1 MKTSLW
7 VNQQPTK
14 SSLMS
19 PFAGATTVVL
29 WDTFDCPIIP
39 DDDFTKVFL
48 ITKSAL
54 EERGIISSIYGGLQF
69 RAFIGDLT
77 DCPDFPPFWID
88 KIVGDISEH
97 LEFQRAI
104 RFLNSRTKFNVL
116 LAQPP
121 PQNASASS
129 SGEEVIDKEW
139 LCSRLAAGEQLINKL
154 GLGKTFD
161 EEEPPLNQI
170 PKPLPSHQVAKV
182 PVPFSMPKDGDTLCL
197 SRHMTQRARTC
208 VFWDTRAYPLPPG
221 LYSHDVWQ
229 NINDALS
236 EMGYYGRVSL
246 TAFLD
251 DHPSPP
257 GFTGCDDISFLKNGD
272 RDARLWQITLH
283 LLAAA
288 RRTSIEPVNHMLL
301 MGDISGHMELLRTI
315 YLLNL
320 RFSYNVILAQP
331 PPQNASSGQLLNKQ
345 SNPQEIATRSLTV
358 ALEWTQA
365 QNWGLPERSISHP
378 HQTTNRQAP
387 IDPHNPSCFVD
398 AAWKADSGCAGVAW
412 RLKSPIFPHP
422 ISGSQIF
429 EDVRSPLLAEAL
441 ALRNGLSKALE
452 LDVTS
457 ITLLSDCQTLI
468 RAINSRSQIK
478 EIYGILQDIY
488 SLSSFFA
495 LIYFRHIPRSQNM
508 DTGLLAK
515 QALQAHFVSSTSV
528 SVMG

>member
-1 MKTSLW
+1 
-7 VNQQPTK
+7 
-14 SSLMS
+14 MS
-19 PFAGATTVVL
+19 PFAGAKTVVL

-39 DDDFTKVFL
+39 NDDFTEVFL
-48 ITKSAL
+48 VTKSAL
-54 EERGIISSIYGGLQF
+54 EEKLWSIIIFLLSHANYLHKE
-69 RAFIGDLT
+69 AFLNLMLV
-77 DCPDFPPFWID
+77 
-88 KIVGDISEH
+88 VGDISEH

-221 LYSHDVWQ
+221 LHSHDVWQ
-229 NINDALS
+229 NIKDVLS
-236 EMGYYGRVSL
+236 ERGYYGRVSI

-257 GFTGCDDISFLKNGD
+257 GFTGCDDISFLKDGD

-283 LLAAA
+283 LLAAAA

-320 RFSYNVILAQP
+320 RFSYNAILAQP
-331 PPQNASSGQLLNKQ
+331 PTQNASSGQLLGKDWLC
-345 SNPQEIATRSLTV
+345 SSL
-358 ALEWTQA
+358 
-365 QNWGLPERSISHP
+365 S
-378 HQTTNRQAP
+378 
-387 IDPHNPSCFVD
+387 
-398 AAWKADSGCAGVAW
+398 AGDK
-412 RLKSPIFPHP
+412 LL
-422 ISGSQIF
+422 SQI
-429 EDVRSPLLAEAL
+429 EQ
-441 ALRNGLSKALE
+441 K
-452 LDVTS
+452 
-457 ITLLSDCQTLI
+457 LI
-468 RAINSRSQIK
+468 MSRTEK
-478 EIYGILQDIY
+478 PDL
-488 SLSSFFA
+488 
-495 LIYFRHIPRSQNM
+495 
-508 DTGLLAK
+508 
-515 QALQAHFVSSTSV
+515 
-528 SVMG
+528 

>member
-1 MKTSLW
+1 ML
-7 VNQQPTK
+7 V
-14 SSLMS
+14 
-19 PFAGATTVVL
+19 
-29 WDTFDCPIIP
+29 
-39 DDDFTKVFL
+39 
-48 ITKSAL
+48 
-54 EERGIISSIYGGLQF
+54 
-69 RAFIGDLT
+69 
-77 DCPDFPPFWID
+77 
-88 KIVGDISEH
+88 VGDISEH

-197 SRHMTQRARTC
+197 SRHMSKNNISFACLLRCMFIFFLLTFELILTLAAQRARTC

-331 PPQNASSGQLLNKQ
+331 PPQNASSGQLLSKDWLC
-345 SNPQEIATRSLTV
+345 SSL
-358 ALEWTQA
+358 
-365 QNWGLPERSISHP
+365 S
-378 HQTTNRQAP
+378 
-387 IDPHNPSCFVD
+387 
-398 AAWKADSGCAGVAW
+398 AGDK
-412 RLKSPIFPHP
+412 LL
-422 ISGSQIF
+422 SQI
-429 EDVRSPLLAEAL
+429 EQ
-441 ALRNGLSKALE
+441 K
-452 LDVTS
+452 
-457 ITLLSDCQTLI
+457 LI
-468 RAINSRSQIK
+468 N
-478 EIYGILQDIY
+478 E
-488 SLSSFFA
+488 
-495 LIYFRHIPRSQNM
+495 QN
-508 DTGLLAK
+508 
-515 QALQAHFVSSTSV
+515 
-528 SVMG
+528 

>member
-1 MKTSLW
+1 ML
-7 VNQQPTK
+7 V
-14 SSLMS
+14 
-19 PFAGATTVVL
+19 
-29 WDTFDCPIIP
+29 
-39 DDDFTKVFL
+39 
-48 ITKSAL
+48 
-54 EERGIISSIYGGLQF
+54 
-69 RAFIGDLT
+69 
-77 DCPDFPPFWID
+77 
-88 KIVGDISEH
+88 VGDISEH

-221 LYSHDVWQ
+221 LHSHDVWQ
-229 NINDALS
+229 NIKDVLS
-236 EMGYYGRVSL
+236 ERGYYGRVSI

-257 GFTGCDDISFLKNGD
+257 GFTGCDDISFLKDGD

-283 LLAAA
+283 LLAAAA

-320 RFSYNVILAQP
+320 RFSYNAILAQP
-331 PPQNASSGQLLNKQ
+331 PTQNASSGQLLGKDWLC
-345 SNPQEIATRSLTV
+345 SSL
-358 ALEWTQA
+358 
-365 QNWGLPERSISHP
+365 S
-378 HQTTNRQAP
+378 
-387 IDPHNPSCFVD
+387 
-398 AAWKADSGCAGVAW
+398 AGDK
-412 RLKSPIFPHP
+412 LL
-422 ISGSQIF
+422 SQI
-429 EDVRSPLLAEAL
+429 EQ
-441 ALRNGLSKALE
+441 K
-452 LDVTS
+452 
-457 ITLLSDCQTLI
+457 LI
-468 RAINSRSQIK
+468 MSRTEK
-478 EIYGILQDIY
+478 PDL
-488 SLSSFFA
+488 
-495 LIYFRHIPRSQNM
+495 
-508 DTGLLAK
+508 
-515 QALQAHFVSSTSV
+515 
-528 SVMG
+528 